1 MKIKDI
7 KSMIVKK
14 YSFYDKTPF
23 VHKDEQTGT
32 ETVCKLMVLKPGSD
46 LKHKE
51 IKDLICDETVLNV
64 FEKKK
69 FELK

>member
-7 KSMIVKK
+7 KSMVVRRFT
-14 YSFYDKTPF
+14 FYDKSPF
-23 VHKDEQTGT
+23 IHKNEQTGS

-46 LKHKE
+46 LKHKD
-51 IKDLICDETVLNV
+51 IQDLINDETVLNV

-69 FELK
+69 FQLK